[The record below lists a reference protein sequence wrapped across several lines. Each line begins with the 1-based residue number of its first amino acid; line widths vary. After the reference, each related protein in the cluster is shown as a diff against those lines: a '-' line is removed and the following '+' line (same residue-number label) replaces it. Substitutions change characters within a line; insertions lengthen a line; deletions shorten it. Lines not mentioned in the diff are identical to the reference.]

1 MDLQLLNNIK
11 IILGKFAK
19 DDCFRTP
26 WTLECVDHV
35 QFSYTDCFRVVN
47 NQAK

>member
-1 MDLQLLNNIK
+1 MDMRLLSNIK

-19 DDCFRTP
+19 DDCFRTL

-35 QFSYTDCFRVVN
+35 QFSCTDSFHVVN